1 MYVYE
6 TEELRREKLEADASI
21 TFQMIL
27 LYIRS
32 FFVPESEQQRKV
44 LLNELRTYL
53 EYSKCEK
60 QILAAIDSKYGYTD
74 EVPCVEEVL
83 NDLDEM
89 FEKYYDYI
97 DRVLSGYE
105 DMIDLNEAFRAN
117 IIIKKPVII
126 NKENKQEFLSRL
138 D

>member
-32 FFVPESEQQRKV
+32 FFVPDSEQQRKV

>member
-97 DRVLSGYE
+97 DEVLSGYE